1 MSDPLRVL
9 ISAGASGIG
18 SAVARRFRAD
28 GALVSVCDC
37 DDVAMSALVTADPE
51 IHGVVV
57 DVTDADGL
65 AGWVDGVVERWGGV
79 DVLVNNAG
87 VAGPTALVEDIDP
100 AAWRECIAVNIDS
113 HFMLTR
119 LVVPPMKAQRGGV
132 IVNISSTAGLYGYGM
147 RSPYA
152 TSKWAVIGFTKS
164 LAIELGP
171 FGVRVN
177 AIAPGSVEGDRMG
190 RVIEAEARAR
200 GVSAADVE
208 REYTQGQSIARFV
221 RPSEIADV
229 CAFLASPAA
238 SMINGQVIAV
248 DGNTETYHLASG
260 SATSTTSATSTI
272 SGTAVTSKQPN
283 GARATPAHAG
293 LPDPPLE

>member
-1 MSDPLRVL
+1 MSEPLRVL

-18 SAVARRFRAD
+18 SAIARRFRAD
-28 GALVSVCDC
+28 GAAVSVCDR
-37 DDVAMSALVTADPE
+37 DGSAVAQLGTSDPA

-57 DVTDADGL
+57 DVTDLDGL
-65 AGWVDGVVERWGGV
+65 RGWVDDVVERWGGV

-87 VAGPTALVEDIDP
+87 IAGPTALVEDIDP

-113 HFMLTR
+113 HFLLTR
-119 LVVPPMKAQRGGV
+119 LVIPSMKAQRNGV
-132 IVNISSTAGLYGYGM
+132 IVNVSSTAGLYGYGL
-147 RSPYA
+147 RAPYA

-171 FGVRVN
+171 FGVRAN
-177 AIAPGSVEGDRMG
+177 AIAPGSVEGDRMS

-200 GVSAADVE
+200 GISAAEVE
-208 REYTQGQSIARFV
+208 HEYTQSQSIRRFV
-221 RPSEIADV
+221 RPAEIADV

-248 DGNTETYHLASG
+248 DGNTETYHVADAAPGSSASSPPG
-260 SATSTTSATSTI
+260 VPTTPTHPRLQ
-272 SGTAVTSKQPN
+272 QP
-283 GARATPAHAG
+283 G
-293 LPDPPLE
+293 LE

>member
-1 MSDPLRVL
+1 MSDPLRVV

-18 SAVARRFRAD
+18 SAIARRFRAD
-28 GALVSVCDC
+28 GALVSVCDR
-37 DDVAMSALVTADPE
+37 DATAVSEMLTVDPA

-87 VAGPTALVEDIDP
+87 IAGPTALVEDIDP
-100 AAWRECIAVNIDS
+100 AAWRGCIAVNIDS

-119 LVVPPMKAQRGGV
+119 LVIPSMKSQRDGV
-132 IVNISSTAGLYGYGM
+132 IVNVSSTAGLYGYGM
-147 RSPYA
+147 RTPYA

-171 FGVRVN
+171 FGVRAN
-177 AIAPGSVEGDRMG
+177 AIAPGSVEGDRMS

-200 GVSAADVE
+200 GVSVADLE
-208 REYTQGQSIARFV
+208 REYTQSQSIPRFV

-248 DGNTETYHLASG
+248 DGNTETYHVAAADD
-260 SATSTTSATSTI
+260 ATS
-272 SGTAVTSKQPN
+272 
-283 GARATPAHAG
+283 AR
-293 LPDPPLE
+293 E